1 MFSFD
6 VFTILTTLIENAI
19 LFSKRIFSLP
29 IFILLFNSSPSG
41 EEFIVPCSMFIV
53 NCASQS
59 EAQPPLLPKLRGQF
73 AEFLNNSSPVGLR
86 ILFLPTCV
94 GLRYGRHSYIHKAF
108 LATVQAYFSYLYFA
122 PLRPG
127 QPTPG
132 LCPFNVSPYLN
143 KWRLRN
149 FHRMCIGYAFRPH
162 LSSRLT

>member
-94 GLRYGRHSYIHKAF
+94 GLRYGRRGYS
-108 LATVQAYFSYLYFA
+108 QNFSRPNLN
-122 PLRPG
+122 PLRYSCISLPYARVDQRPG
-127 QPTPG
+127 WASMK
-132 LCPFNVSPYLN
+132 CPF
-143 KWRLRN
+143 
-149 FHRMCIGYAFRPH
+149 A
-162 LSSRLT
+162 